1 MKALLLAAGFGTRL
15 KPLTNH
21 IPKCMVFIKNKPLLD
36 FWIENLINSGI
47 KSIKIN
53 THYLSNIVF
62 EHIEKSKYKNQI
74 ELIHENKLLGTGGTL
89 INNIEF
95 FEGEDG
101 FLIHADNYCLDD
113 MNLLIE
119 AHKERPSSCLI
130 TILVFETE
138 NPSSCGIVEI
148 NSLGVVTSFFEKVNN
163 PPGNLANGAIYLLS
177 REAIDIIKNDF
188 SDKSDFVTEILVH
201 FIGKIFT
208 YKTYKTFIDIGTP
221 EAYFKANSI

>member
-21 IPKCMVFIKNKPLLD
+21 VPKCLVPIKKKPLLD
-36 FWIENLINSGI
+36 FWIENLIDVGI
-47 KSIKIN
+47 SSIRIN

-62 EHIEKSKYKNQI
+62 DHIEKSRYKNQI
-74 ELIHENKLLGTGGTL
+74 ELIHENILLGTAGTL
-89 INNIEF
+89 IKNIDF
-95 FEGEDG
+95 FEGGDG

-113 MNLLIE
+113 LNLLID
-119 AHKERPSSCLI
+119 AHKKRPPNCLI

-138 NPSSCGIVEI
+138 TPSSCGIVEI
-148 NSLGVVTSFFEKVNN
+148 NSLGIVTSFFEKVNN
-163 PPGNLANGAIYLLS
+163 PPGNLANGATYLLS
-177 REAIDIIKNDF
+177 KEAIEIIKNDF

-201 FIGKIFT
+201 FVGKIFT
-208 YKTYKTFIDIGTP
+208 YKTVKTFIDIGTP

>member
-1 MKALLLAAGFGTRL
+1 V
-15 KPLTNH
+15 P
-21 IPKCMVFIKNKPLLD
+21 IKGKPLLD
-36 FWIENLINSGI
+36 IWLECLTQANIGPFL
-47 KSIKIN
+47 IN
-53 THYLSNIVF
+53 THYLACRV
-62 EHIEKSKYKNQI
+62 EAYIEASPYQDRVTLVN
-74 ELIHENKLLGTGGTL
+74 ELELLGTAGTL
-89 INNIEF
+89 LANLDF
-95 FEGEDG
+95 FQGEDG
-101 FLIHADNYCLDD
+101 LLIHADNYCLDD
-113 MNLLIE
+113 LNLLID
-119 AHKERPSSCLI
+119 AHKKRPSNCLI

-148 NSLGVVTSFFEKVNN
+148 NSLGIVTSFFEKVNN